1 MRQAARIFSYI
12 LHPYLVPIY
21 VVLLMMV
28 TGTVYHYYPLR
39 MQLYLVWV
47 VVLYS
52 AVLPILLITSI
63 KRLLR
68 LRGRELPRRY
78 RPVAIFVVGI
88 ICYALFATT
97 MMKAPSLMLFRK
109 MAVAGIMCNIYSL
122 VMLRFSRRIS
132 THLTAMGAATA
143 IFTMLNIA
151 GEQPLFWVLLGTLL
165 ASGMLA
171 SAQLYLGRHRSLQ
184 LLAAYVGGFLV
195 TAFAM
200 LYI

>member
-88 ICYALFATT
+88 VCFALFATT

>member
-88 ICYALFATT
+88 VCYALFATT

-184 LLAAYVGGFLV
+184 LLAAYVGGFIV
-195 TAFAM
+195 TALAM

>member
-88 ICYALFATT
+88 VCYALFATT

>member
-21 VVLLMMV
+21 AVLMMMV
-28 TGTVYHYYPLR
+28 TGTVYHYYPFR
-39 MQLYLVWV
+39 MQLYLMWV

-52 AVLPILLITSI
+52 AILPILGTALV
-63 KRLLR
+63 KRLYR
-68 LRGRELPRRY
+68 LRGSELPRRY
-78 RPVAIFVVGI
+78 RPVAILVIGA
-88 ICYALFATT
+88 ICFALYAIT
-97 MMKAPSLMLFRK
+97 MMKAPTLMLFRK
-109 MAVAGIMCNIYSL
+109 MAVAGILCNIYCL
-122 VMLRFSRRIS
+122 IMLRFTRRIS
-132 THLTAMGAATA
+132 THLTAMGGATA
-143 IFTMLNIA
+143 FFTMLNIA

-171 SAQLYLGRHRSLQ
+171 SARLYMGRHRSLQ
-184 LLAAYVGGFLV
+184 LLYAYVGGFIV

>member
-88 ICYALFATT
+88 VCYALFATT

-184 LLAAYVGGFLV
+184 LLTAYVGGFLV

>member
-21 VVLLMMV
+21 AVLMMMV
-28 TGTVYHYYPLR
+28 TGTVYHYYPFR
-39 MQLYLVWV
+39 MQLYLMWV
-47 VVLYS
+47 VALY
-52 AVLPILLITSI
+52 AAILPILTSELI
-63 KRLLR
+63 KRLYR
-68 LRGRELPRRY
+68 LRGSELPRRY
-78 RPVAIFVVGI
+78 RPVAILVMGA
-88 ICYALFATT
+88 ICFALYAIT
-97 MMKAPSLMLFRK
+97 MMKAPTLILFRK
-109 MAVAGIMCNIYSL
+109 MAVAGILCNIYCL

-143 IFTMLNIA
+143 FFTMLNIA

-171 SAQLYLGRHRSLQ
+171 SARLYLGRHRSLQ
-184 LLAAYVGGFLV
+184 LLAAYVGGFIV

>member
-1 MRQAARIFSYI
+1 M
-12 LHPYLVPIY
+12 PIY

-88 ICYALFATT
+88 VCFALFATT

>member
-88 ICYALFATT
+88 VCYALFATT

-195 TAFAM
+195 TACAM

>member
-21 VVLLMMV
+21 AVLMMMV
-28 TGTVYHYYPLR
+28 TGTVYHYYPFR
-39 MQLYLVWV
+39 MQLYLMWV
-47 VVLYS
+47 VTLY
-52 AVLPILLITSI
+52 AAILPILASELI
-63 KRLLR
+63 KRLYR
-68 LRGRELPRRY
+68 LRGSELPRRY
-78 RPVAIFVVGI
+78 RPVAILVMGA
-88 ICYALFATT
+88 ICFALYAIT
-97 MMKAPSLMLFRK
+97 MMKAPTLILFRK
-109 MAVAGIMCNIYSL
+109 MAVAGILCNIYCL

-143 IFTMLNIA
+143 FFTMLNIA

-171 SAQLYLGRHRSLQ
+171 SARLYLGRHRSLQ
-184 LLAAYVGGFLV
+184 LLAAYVGGFIV